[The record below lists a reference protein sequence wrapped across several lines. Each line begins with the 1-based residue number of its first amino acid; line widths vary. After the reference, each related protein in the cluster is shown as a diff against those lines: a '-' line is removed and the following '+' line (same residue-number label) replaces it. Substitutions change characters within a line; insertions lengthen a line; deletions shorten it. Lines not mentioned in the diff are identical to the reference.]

1 MTVFTFA
8 LGFILAASPA
18 AEVYGDL
25 RVGDRYVADAAIELK
40 CGTEVVKSKTDQAG
54 SFRISAR
61 SMGKCTIAVTHEGQS
76 PSVEVVLFE
85 KPARYRL
92 LLEKKDDNWILRR
105 V

>member
-1 MTVFTFA
+1 
-8 LGFILAASPA
+8 
-18 AEVYGDL
+18 
-25 RVGDRYVADAAIELK
+25 
-40 CGTEVVKSKTDQAG
+40 
-54 SFRISAR
+54 
-61 SMGKCTIAVTHEGQS
+61 MGKCTIAVTHEGQS